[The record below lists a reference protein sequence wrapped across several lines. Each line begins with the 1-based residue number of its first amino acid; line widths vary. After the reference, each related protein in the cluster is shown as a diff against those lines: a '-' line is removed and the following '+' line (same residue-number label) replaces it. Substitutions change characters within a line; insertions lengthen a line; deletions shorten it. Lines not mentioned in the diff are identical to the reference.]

1 MNNKKNFLKVDTY
14 INNMSTIGEID
25 SFYPQL
31 ISKKLNIPLDLVM
44 VELMK
49 CVDNGKLIF
58 KYEIRCLDDLTTI
71 QKLDGSENIYNILGN
86 DVECPR
92 CGAIFSVNYAN
103 IYPIFY
109 IDDEFRSMV
118 KKTKH

>member
-14 INNMSTIGEID
+14 INDIATIGKIG

-31 ISKKLNIPLDLVM
+31 ISRKLSIPLDSVM

-71 QKLDGSENIYNILGN
+71 KTLDGSENIYNILGN

-92 CGAIFSVNYAN
+92 CGDIFSINYAN

-118 KKTKH
+118 KN